1 MTLWKLQMW
10 TEQPWEEYQPEG
22 IKKLCALID
31 AELVLPAHLVT
42 YDCLTIGGL
51 ILNINSDYSLH
62 HIASERTGAYTL
74 SLARPVHINSVHTA
88 ARGLP
93 LGVEIGSVLG
103 SVYVETC
110 TNRMLK
116 VLGKA

>member
-62 HIASERTGAYTL
+62 HIA
-74 SLARPVHINSVHTA
+74 PVHINSVHTA